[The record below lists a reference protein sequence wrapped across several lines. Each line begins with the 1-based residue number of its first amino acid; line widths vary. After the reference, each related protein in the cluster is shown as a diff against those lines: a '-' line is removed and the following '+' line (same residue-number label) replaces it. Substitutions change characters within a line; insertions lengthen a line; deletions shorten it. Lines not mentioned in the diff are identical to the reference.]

1 MRTFTNENW
10 SKHEKFLM
18 EMKKVATKETKD
30 RLNWALGV
38 FLDRLSR
45 LYPREYLSFFLSFI
59 SSSED
64 ESVLSLF
71 IPRTFSFSFNSPS
84 LFSWTFCNSS
94 SLTNNCKVTNSFYFE
109 IFYLK
114 TYLIFSKL
122 RSAWPKAAIQFF
134 LFFLMASCRDVKILL
149 LLEICN
155 KWK

>member
-1 MRTFTNENW
+1 
-10 SKHEKFLM
+10 
-18 EMKKVATKETKD
+18 MKKVATKETKD

-38 FLDRLSR
+38 CLDGLSR

-71 IPRTFSFSFNSPS
+71 IPHTFSFSFNSPS
-84 LFSWTFCNSS
+84 LFSWIFSNSS
-94 SLTNNCKVTNSFYFE
+94 SLTKHWKVTNSFYLE

-122 RSAWPKAAIQFF
+122 RSAWSKAAIQFLF

-149 LLEICN
+149 LLEIC
-155 KWK
+155 KK